1 MTTPSAEESAPEFY
15 ADQFLVTTGV
25 YTVTFSFAVNPP
37 HPTPGR
43 PPQPQTQCVV
53 RMSPPHAKV
62 MAMLLRRQIKQYE
75 EKSGTEILIP
85 LEVLNDLG
93 LSPEDWGKIS

>member
-1 MTTPSAEESAPEFY
+1 
-15 ADQFLVTTGV
+15 
-25 YTVTFSFAVNPP
+25 
-37 HPTPGR
+37 
-43 PPQPQTQCVV
+43 
-53 RMSPPHAKV
+53 

-75 EKSGTEILIP
+75 GKSGTEILIP